1 MSVTVRVRSSG
12 HELPVEEGE
21 TILDAALRHGLAFP
35 YGCRNGL
42 CGSCKGKVLEGAYDY
57 VGEPRG
63 LSDLE
68 RSRGYALFCRARPLQ
83 DLVIEV
89 REIGSGKD
97 IRVRTLPCRV
107 ARMERLA
114 HDVMGLWLKLPATER
129 LQYLAGQYLE
139 VLLRDGRRR
148 SYSIANAP
156 HHDELLE
163 LHLRFV
169 PGGAFSEQVFH
180 EMKEKAILRIEGPL
194 GSFCLRED
202 SNRPILLV
210 AGGTGFAPIKA
221 MIEHA
226 LAAEVTRPMHLY
238 WGVRALR
245 DLYLDALPRT
255 WAEEHRGFGYTPV
268 LSEPTLEDR
277 WAGRT
282 GLVHAAMAVDYPD
295 LAGHD
300 VYASGPPAMVDAARA
315 ACVARGLD
323 LEHFHSDAFTY
334 AVD

>member
-1 MSVTVRVRSSG
+1 MSVTVRVQSSG
-12 HELPVEEGE
+12 HELSVEEGE

-68 RSRGYALFCRARPLQ
+68 RSRGYALFCRAHPLQ
-83 DLVIEV
+83 DLVVEV

-169 PGGAFSEQVFH
+169 SGGVFSEHVFH

-194 GSFCLRED
+194 GSFYLRED
-202 SNRPILLV
+202 SDRPVLFV

-226 LAAEVTRPMHLY
+226 FAAEFARPMHLY

-245 DLYLDALPRT
+245 DLYLDALPRV
-255 WAEEHRGFGYTPV
+255 WAEQHRAFSYTPV
-268 LSEPTLEDR
+268 LSEPRLEDR
-277 WAGRT
+277 WTERT
-282 GLVHAAMAVDYPD
+282 GLVHAAVAADHPD
-295 LAGHD
+295 LAGYD

-315 ACVARGLD
+315 AFVARGLD

-334 AVD
+334 AAD